1 MEASVVYRPLA
12 ADYVNS
18 LQYISMQI
26 ALVFVFYGAQAALS
40 IASISVLVRREGSSP
55 ILLLATLTSIFLFS
69 SIAAVVDISYYLIY
83 LPVGYGTVPH
93 EVTRGIL
100 SRINIVGTVAER
112 WNYVMSDA
120 IVVWRA
126 WVLWPESRLARGALL
141 TCMCGSVV
149 GTILETVW
157 SLQAHSAHL
166 NISPSRAL
174 AMPIPLLITNAVATA
189 LVGVKVWSY
198 RRDIKR
204 HLALGT
210 RKSQVEK
217 VLLILLESGFVYCL
231 VWVLYL
237 LAENITG
244 TAAYSLTPV
253 IGVVIPSLAGIYPAF
268 VVLAAVQGRSTDM
281 LSMSDTQIS
290 HAMRFAG
297 SELNDTPS
305 VGESHIQG
313 IEEEFHRVSSVLTAN
328 ASQSERTGCVEGAS

>member
-40 IASISVLVRREGSSP
+40 IASVSVLVRREGSSP

-141 TCMCGSVV
+141 TCMCGSV
-149 GTILETVW
+149 
-157 SLQAHSAHL
+157 AR
-166 NISPSRAL
+166 ISTSRPRAL

-189 LVGVKVWSY
+189 LVGVKVWYESY

-217 VLLILLESGFVYCL
+217 VLLLLLESGFVYCL

-297 SELNDTPS
+297 SELNDTPT
-305 VGESHIQG
+305 
-313 IEEEFHRVSSVLTAN
+313 RAWCANSSLRAH
-328 ASQSERTGCVEGAS
+328 EGFA

>member
-1 MEASVVYRPLA
+1 MDAGPSVMYRPLSVE
-12 ADYVNS
+12 YVES
-18 LQYISMQI
+18 LQYILVQL
-26 ALVFVFYGAQAALS
+26 ALVFVFFGAQAALS
-40 IASISVLVRREGSSP
+40 LASVGVLVRREGSSP
-55 ILLLATLTSIFLFS
+55 ILLLFTLASIFLLS
-69 SIAAVVDISYYLIY
+69 SVAAVVDISYYLIY

-126 WVLWPESRLARGALL
+126 WALWPESRLARGALL
-141 TCMCGSVV
+141 TCMCGSIV

-157 SLQAHSAHL
+157 SLQAHSADL

-174 AMPIPLLITNAVATA
+174 AMPIPLLVTNAVATT
-189 LVGVKVWSY
+189 LVGAKVWSY

-204 HLALGT
+204 HLALGS

-217 VLLILLESGFVYCL
+217 VLLLLLESGFVYCL

-244 TAAYSLTPV
+244 TGAYTLAPV

-268 VVLAAVQGRSTDM
+268 IVLAAVHGRSADM
-281 LSMSDTQIS
+281 LSMSDSRVS
-290 HAMRFAG
+290 HAMRFAD
-297 SELNDTPS
+297 SELNDMS
-305 VGESHIQG
+305 GVEESDIRG
-313 IEEEFHRVSSVLTAN
+313 RVDSMD
-328 ASQSERTGCVEGAS
+328 